1 MTPARASPTMTT
13 TTTLPA
19 TTQKALPRA
28 LTIERR
34 HAMYSTKINE
44 EYIPKLYWLAKHK
57 GTRMTKL
64 VNEIIYLHL
73 AQQNEKD
80 LTPSK

>member
-1 MTPARASPTMTT
+1 
-13 TTTLPA
+13 
-19 TTQKALPRA
+19 
-28 LTIERR
+28 
-34 HAMYSTKINE
+34 MYSPRINE
-44 EYIPKLYWLAKHK
+44 EYFPKLYWLAKNK
-57 GTRMTKL
+57 RQRMTKL

>member
-1 MTPARASPTMTT
+1 
-13 TTTLPA
+13 
-19 TTQKALPRA
+19 
-28 LTIERR
+28 
-34 HAMYSTKINE
+34 MYSPKIRE
-44 EYIPKLYWLAKHK
+44 EYIPKLYWLAKSK

-64 VNEIIYLHL
+64 VNEIISLHL